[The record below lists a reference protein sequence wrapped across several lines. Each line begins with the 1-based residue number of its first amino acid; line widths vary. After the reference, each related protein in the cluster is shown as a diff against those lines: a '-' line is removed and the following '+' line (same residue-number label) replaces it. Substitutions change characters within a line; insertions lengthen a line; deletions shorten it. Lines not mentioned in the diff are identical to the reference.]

1 MHTVKKL
8 KTTPKGIRIPVTSVK
23 GKCPR
28 PLDDGGLA
36 SNYILLDFFSFVN
49 FFVNYFCY
57 LIFSI
62 HIGIFILLGRYTK
75 ITIIKMCTEF
85 LLAIIYF
92 VTIFLVNYFLSK
104 LLATY
109 SKNIFYLLRLK
120 TIFKSFKKSNNNLI
134 FLLFSFVKK
143 EKKNSAFLG
152 NLHKVS
158 KTKDLLIIGNT
169 YKYLSKNLKYQTLI
183 DNKVYY
189 FELLANHYL
198 SAKKE
203 KI

>member
-1 MHTVKKL
+1 
-8 KTTPKGIRIPVTSVK
+8 
-23 GKCPR
+23 
-28 PLDDGGLA
+28 
-36 SNYILLDFFSFVN
+36 
-49 FFVNYFCY
+49 
-57 LIFSI
+57 
-62 HIGIFILLGRYTK
+62 
-75 ITIIKMCTEF
+75 MCTEF

-109 SKNIFYLLRLK
+109 FKNIFYLLRLK
-120 TIFKSFKKSNNNLI
+120 TIFKSFKQSNNNLI
-134 FLLFSFVKK
+134 FLLFSFIKK

-169 YKYLSKNLKYQTLI
+169 YKYLSKNLRYQTAI

-203 KI
+203 EI